1 MSPKVYWDIVHHS
14 NADVSDDEINDNAE
28 YDVPPTHKKTKPTH
42 RVMEPQHKVA
52 TGFHSQSASGVNGVG
67 YFLQK
72 EVAFDLERHKVSQS
86 IL

>member
-28 YDVPPTHKKTKPTH
+28 YDAPPTHKKTKPTH
-42 RVMEPQHKVA
+42 RVTEPQHKAA

-72 EVAFDLERHKVSQS
+72 KVAFDLERHKVSQF